1 MNQEHTAH
9 MAVDPKELH
18 TVRDWVRFY
27 VSEMHRGQ
35 VYFGHG
41 SSNAFD
47 EAIYMVQSALSL
59 PIGDIGPFWD
69 ARVTSHET
77 NRLTR
82 FITQRVVDRKPASYI
97 TGEAWLQGHS
107 FKVDERVIIPRSFI
121 AELLADQL
129 TPWVNAPEMPFDI
142 LDMCTGS
149 GCLAILAA
157 YMFENAQVDAVDLSA
172 EALKV
177 ARENIQLH
185 DMKQRVHAIESD
197 LFSNL
202 DGKQY
207 DFILTNPPYVNE
219 ASMKKLPPEYL
230 HEPRM
235 ALAGGDSGMDLIHDI
250 LEQAPQHLKDGG
262 FLVVE
267 LGNEK
272 LHFEA
277 AFPHLNPI
285 WLETSAGDEQVFLL
299 NKEDLV

>member
-27 VSEMHRGQ
+27 VSEMRRGQ

-47 EAIYMVQSALSL
+47 EAIYMVQFALSL

>member
-27 VSEMHRGQ
+27 VSEMRRGQ

-185 DMKQRVHAIESD
+185 DMKRRVHAIESD

>member
-1 MNQEHTAH
+1 MNQDHAAH
-9 MAVDPKELH
+9 IAVDPKELH

-27 VSEMHRGQ
+27 VSEMRRGQ
-35 VYFGHG
+35 VFFGHG

-47 EAIYMVQSALSL
+47 EAVYMVQSALCL
-59 PIGDIGPFWD
+59 PIGDMGPFWD
-69 ARVTSHET
+69 ARVTAHES
-77 NRLTR
+77 NRLIR

-149 GCLAILAA
+149 ACLAILAA
-157 YMFENAQVDAVDLSA
+157 YVFENAQVDAADLSP
-172 EALKV
+172 EALSV
-177 ARENIQLH
+177 ARENIELH
-185 DMKQRVHAIESD
+185 HMKQRVNAIESD

-202 DGKQY
+202 NGKKY

-235 ALAGGDSGMDLIHDI
+235 ALAGGDSGMDLIQDI
-250 LEQAPQHLKDGG
+250 LEQAPKHLKDGG

>member
-1 MNQEHTAH
+1 M
-9 MAVDPKELH
+9 
-18 TVRDWVRFY
+18 
-27 VSEMHRGQ
+27 
-35 VYFGHG
+35 
-41 SSNAFD
+41 
-47 EAIYMVQSALSL
+47 
-59 PIGDIGPFWD
+59 
-69 ARVTSHET
+69 
-77 NRLTR
+77 TR

>member
-1 MNQEHTAH
+1 MNQDYTAH
-9 MAVDPKELH
+9 IAVDPKELL

-27 VSEMHRGQ
+27 VSEMRRGQ
-35 VYFGHG
+35 VFFGHG

-59 PIGDIGPFWD
+59 PIGDVGPFWD
-69 ARVTSHET
+69 ARVTIQEA

-82 FITQRVVDRKPASYI
+82 FITQRVADRKPASYI
-97 TGEAWLQGHS
+97 TGEAWLQGHA

-129 TPWVNAPEMPFDI
+129 TPWVNAPEMPFEI

-157 YMFENAQVDAVDLSA
+157 YVFENAQVDAVDLST
-172 EALKV
+172 EALSV

-185 DMKQRVHAIESD
+185 EMKRRVHAIESD

-202 DGKQY
+202 NGKQY

-235 ALAGGDSGMDLIHDI
+235 ALAGGDSGMDLIQDI
-250 LEQAPQHLKDGG
+250 LEQAPKHLKDGG

>member
-1 MNQEHTAH
+1 MNQDHTAH
-9 MAVDPKELH
+9 IAVDPKELH

-27 VSEMHRGQ
+27 VSEMRRGQ
-35 VYFGHG
+35 VFFGHG
-41 SSNAFD
+41 SGNAFD
-47 EAIYMVQSALSL
+47 EAVYMVQSALSL
-59 PIGDIGPFWD
+59 PVGDVGPFWD

-77 NRLTR
+77 NRLIR

-97 TGEAWLQGHS
+97 TGEAWLQGHA

-129 TPWVNAPEMPFDI
+129 TPWVNAPEMPFEI

-157 YMFENAQVDAVDLSA
+157 YMFENAQIDAVDLST
-172 EALKV
+172 EALSI

-185 DMKQRVHAIESD
+185 EMKQRVHAIESD

-202 DGKQY
+202 NGKQY

-235 ALAGGDSGMDLIHDI
+235 ALAGGDSGMDLIQDI
-250 LEQAPQHLKDGG
+250 LEQAPHHLKDGG

-299 NKEDLV
+299 NKEDLI

>member
-1 MNQEHTAH
+1 MNQDHTAH
-9 MAVDPKELH
+9 IAVDPKELH

-27 VSEMHRGQ
+27 VSEMRRGQ
-35 VYFGHG
+35 VFFGHG

-47 EAIYMVQSALSL
+47 EAVYMVQSALSL
-59 PIGDIGPFWD
+59 PVGDVGPFWD
-69 ARVTSHET
+69 ARVTAHET
-77 NRLTR
+77 NRLIR

-97 TGEAWLQGHS
+97 TGEAWLQGHA

-129 TPWVNAPEMPFDI
+129 TPWVNAPEMPFEI

-157 YMFENAQVDAVDLSA
+157 YVFENAQVDAVDLST
-172 EALKV
+172 EALSI
-177 ARENIQLH
+177 ARENIQHH

-202 DGKQY
+202 NGKQY

-235 ALAGGDSGMDLIHDI
+235 ALAGGDSGMDLIQDI
-250 LEQAPQHLKDGG
+250 LEQAPKHLKDGG

>member
-1 MNQEHTAH
+1 MNQDHTAH
-9 MAVDPKELH
+9 IAVDPKELH

-27 VSEMHRGQ
+27 VSEMRRGQ
-35 VYFGHG
+35 VFFGHG

-47 EAIYMVQSALSL
+47 EAVYMVQSALSL
-59 PIGDIGPFWD
+59 PVGDVGPFWD
-69 ARVTSHET
+69 ARVTAHET

-97 TGEAWLQGHS
+97 TGEAWLQGHA

-129 TPWVNAPEMPFDI
+129 TPWVNAPEMPFEI

-157 YMFENAQVDAVDLSA
+157 YVFENAQVDAVDLST
-172 EALKV
+172 EALSI

-202 DGKQY
+202 NGKQY

-235 ALAGGDSGMDLIHDI
+235 ALAGGDSGMDLIQDI
-250 LEQAPQHLKDGG
+250 LEQAPKHLKDGG

>member
-1 MNQEHTAH
+1 MSQEHTAYV
-9 MAVDPKELH
+9 AVDPKELH

-27 VSEMHRGQ
+27 VSEMRRGQ
-35 VYFGHG
+35 VFFGHG
-41 SSNAFD
+41 CSNAFD
-47 EAIYMVQSALSL
+47 EAVYMVQSALCL
-59 PIGDIGPFWD
+59 PIGDMGPFWD
-69 ARVTSHET
+69 ARVTPHES
-77 NRLTR
+77 NCLVR

-129 TPWVNAPEMPFDI
+129 TPWVNAPEMPFEI
-142 LDMCTGS
+142 LDMCSGS
-149 GCLAILAA
+149 ACLAILAA
-157 YMFENAQVDAVDLSA
+157 YVFENAHVDAVDLSP
-172 EALKV
+172 EALSV

-185 DMKQRVHAIESD
+185 GMSSRVQAIQSD

-202 DGKQY
+202 SGKQY
-207 DFILTNPPYVNE
+207 DFIVTNPPYVNE

-230 HEPRM
+230 HEPSM
-235 ALAGGDSGMDLIHDI
+235 ALAGGDSGMDLIQDI
-250 LEQAPQHLKDGG
+250 LEQAPKHLKDGG

>member
-1 MNQEHTAH
+1 MNQDHAVH
-9 MAVDPKELH
+9 IAVDPKELH

-27 VSEMHRGQ
+27 VTEMRRGN
-35 VYFGHG
+35 VFFGHG

-47 EAIYMVQSALSL
+47 EAIYMVQSALHL
-59 PIGDIGPFWD
+59 PIGDLSPFWD
-69 ARVTSHET
+69 ARVTAQESS
-77 NRLTR
+77 RLLR
-82 FITQRVVDRKPASYI
+82 FITQRVIDRKPASYI

-121 AELLADQL
+121 AEMLADQF

-157 YMFENAQVDAVDLSA
+157 HVFENAEVDAVDLS
-172 EALKV
+172 EDALV
-177 ARENIQLH
+177 LARENIALH
-185 DMKQRVHAIESD
+185 DLKQRVHTVKSD

-202 DGKQY
+202 NGKQY

-235 ALAGGDSGMDLIHDI
+235 ALAGGDSGMDLIQEI
-250 LEQAPQHLKDGG
+250 LTQAPKHLKDGG

>member
-1 MNQEHTAH
+1 MSQDQSAH
-9 MAVDPKELH
+9 IAVDPKELH
-18 TVRDWVRFY
+18 TVRDWVRFF
-27 VSEMHRGQ
+27 VSEMRRGH
-35 VYFGHG
+35 VFFGHG
-41 SSNAFD
+41 SINAFD
-47 EAIYMVQSALSL
+47 EAIYMVQSALNL
-59 PIGDIGPFWD
+59 PVGDLGPFWD
-69 ARVTSHET
+69 ARVTSQEST
-77 NRLTR
+77 RLVQ
-82 FITQRVVDRKPASYI
+82 FITQRVKDRKPASYI
-97 TGEAWLQGHS
+97 TGEAWLQDHA

-157 YMFENAQVDAVDLSA
+157 YVFENAEVDAVDLSTD
-172 EALKV
+172 ALAV

-185 DMKQRVHAIESD
+185 DMKHRVHAIESD
-197 LFSNL
+197 LFSALN
-202 DGKQY
+202 GKQY

-235 ALAGGDSGMDLIHDI
+235 ALAGGDSGMDLIQDI
-250 LEQAPQHLKDGG
+250 LTQAPKHLKDGG

-267 LGNEK
+267 LGNER

>member
-1 MNQEHTAH
+1 MNQEHNAH

-27 VSEMHRGQ
+27 VSEMRRGQ